1 MAGLFYIV
9 RLFIYHREA
18 QDKPE
23 PARTILSEQFV
34 TMEKKLWWIIATP
47 SMYLVLA
54 AGLTMLYLNFSYLIH
69 QPWLHIK
76 LLFVVGLIVY
86 HFICQHKMK
95 QMANGIFTW
104 TSTQLRIWNELA
116 TIILFAIVFLVVL
129 KSALNWI
136 FGVIGIILFSLII
149 MSAVKIY
156 KYFREKK

>member
-23 PARTILSEQFV
+23 PARTILSEQFAV
-34 TMEKKLWWIIATP
+34 MERKLWWIIATP
-47 SMYLVLA
+47 SMYIVII
-54 AGLTMLYLNFSYLIH
+54 AGGLMIHLHKWYSIWPGWLI
-69 QPWLHIK
+69 IK
-76 LLFVVGLIVY
+76 LLFVVGLIIY
-86 HFICQHKMK
+86 HCICQNKMK
-95 QMANGIFTW
+95 QMAHGKFTW
-104 TSTQLRIWNELA
+104 TSTQLRLWNELA

-136 FGVIGIILFSLII
+136 FGVIGIIVFSLII

-156 KYFREKK
+156 KYLREKK